1 MSYADKLDEMK
12 DNLRNLNK
20 AIPETVKG
28 FGALQ
33 KGAKEGG
40 PLSGREVELIALAIA
55 IADRCEP
62 CIMFHAEALKKQ
74 GGTRADCAAVGS
86 VAMTMGGG
94 PSYMYAAKALKA
106 WDDINGAD

>member
-1 MSYADKLDEMK
+1 MSYARKFEEMK
-12 DNLRNLNK
+12 DGLRSLNK
-20 AIPETVKG
+20 AIPETAKG
-28 FGALQ
+28 FGAFQ
-33 KGAKEGG
+33 KAAKESS

-62 CIMFHAEALKKQ
+62 CIMFHTEALKKQ
-74 GGTRADCAAVGS
+74 GGSRADCAAVGA

-94 PSYMYAAKALKA
+94 PSYMYAAKALQA